1 LRNIADTSAK
11 RKRCGAG
18 ARSRAARAGLLA
30 GAALALSLA
39 LAGCGGPDDA
49 AEDEGARQAL
59 AGAAAGRNVLLLTID
74 TLRAD
79 RLNAYGYAVRTTSP
93 NLDALLAGGVL
104 FERASAPR
112 ATTWPS
118 LATVLTGLYP
128 SGHGVVENGYELPDD
143 LPTLPL
149 LLRDAGY
156 RTGAFLSNMC
166 KANHRGWDAF
176 ACSGGED
183 GKTVRRAVEWVRSL
197 EEEGEERGEGEGGR
211 PWLLWVHLFG
221 AHGPYYNGGG
231 LARAELDPGYD
242 GPLGPKKWRLDRVM
256 EEGIELDG
264 RDIAHLDAL
273 YDAAVIGSDRLSGR
287 LLGGLR
293 ELGELGDDAVVVLLA
308 DHGEELYD
316 HHRYLYHAC
325 SVYETTLHVPLG
337 ILVPGLLPGGGRV
350 AQRVELGDVLP
361 TLLDLLG
368 VPAPAERHGVSL
380 VPYLDRAAGGGRG
393 GGPGRPVFGEYG
405 SVPLHTVAAGDWKLV
420 WNPTGHQ
427 PHCVAGAPEGHYP
440 LERVELYDL
449 AADPAETE
457 NLAESNP
464 AKVAELSALVER
476 RFAGLRRRV
485 EPQEI
490 PEALREELRA
500 LGYLPN

>member
-1 LRNIADTSAK
+1 LRNIADTRAK
-11 RKRCGAG
+11 RKPRRAGAG
-18 ARSRAARAGLLA
+18 TRVPPAGFLATHLVTLLA
-30 GAALALSLA
+30 VTALA
-39 LAGCGGPDDA
+39 LAGCGGGGAGGGAA
-49 AEDEGARQAL
+49 AESERRPL
-59 AGAAAGRNVLLLTID
+59 AGAAAGRDVLLLTID

-79 RLNAYGYAVRTTSP
+79 RLNAYGYAVRATSP
-93 NLDALLAGGVL
+93 NLDALLAGGVT

-128 SGHGVVENGYELPDD
+128 SGHGVVENGYELPDG

-149 LLRDAGY
+149 VLHDAGY

-166 KANHRGWDAF
+166 QANHRGWDAF

-183 GKTVRRAVEWVRSL
+183 GKTVSRAIEWVASL
-197 EEEGEERGEGEGGR
+197 ERDGDDR

-221 AHGPYYNGGG
+221 AHGPYYNGGD
-231 LARAELDPGYD
+231 LARAELDPGYE
-242 GPLGPKKWRLDRVM
+242 GPVGPKKWQLDRVM
-256 EEGIELDG
+256 EEGIELDD
-264 RDIAHLDAL
+264 RDVAHLDAL
-273 YDAAVIGSDRLSGR
+273 YDAAVIGSDRLAGR

-293 ELGELGDDAVVVLLA
+293 ELGALGEDAVIVVLA

-337 ILVPGLLPGGGRV
+337 ILAPALVPGGGRV
-350 AQRVELGDVLP
+350 PQRVELGDVLP

-368 VPAPAERHGVSL
+368 AAAPAERHGVSL
-380 VPYLDRAAGGGRG
+380 VPYLDRAAAGGTG
-393 GGPGRPVFGEYG
+393 GGPGRPAFGEYG
-405 SVPLHTVAAGDWKLV
+405 SVPLHTVAAGDYKLV
-420 WNPTGHQ
+420 WNPTGHR

-449 AADPAETE
+449 AADPGETE
-457 NLAESNP
+457 NLAETRP
-464 AKVAELSALVER
+464 EKVAELSGLVDR

-485 EPQEI
+485 ETQEI
-490 PEALREELRA
+490 PEELREELRA